1 MCALCTAPGGALLPL
16 ITWGRWQGR
25 GGVAEHLPTVH
36 CNHAVVWGWARTP
49 PPPCVH
55 RQMLLAEGNLLTCSI
70 TNVSIYLCRE
80 PDSPVL

>member
-25 GGVAEHLPTVH
+25 GGVAEHLFHGSMQLWCGAGP
-36 CNHAVVWGWARTP
+36 GLP

-55 RQMLLAEGNLLTCSI
+55 KQMLLSEGNLLTHSI